1 MARNWKLDG
10 FILSR
15 PPSCIDVRGVTIITH
30 PLVQHN
36 LTRLRDQRTRP
47 QEFRRVLGEVA
58 ALMLHEA
65 TRSFTVRPATVRTP
79 LASAKG
85 FQLER
90 EVVLVPVLR
99 AGLGML
105 DSILQLIPNA
115 KVGFIG
121 LKREETTLRAM
132 FYHRSLPSDLS
143 DFEVILIDP
152 MLATGGSAVAA
163 LDLIMESGGRHVRL
177 VNLVAAPEG
186 IRHVR
191 KHYPRLPIFTA
202 AVDRKLNEKGYIV
215 PGLGDAGDRL
225 FGV

>member
-1 MARNWKLDG
+1 VK
-10 FILSR
+10 
-15 PPSCIDVRGVTIITH
+15 DVTVISH
-30 PLVQHN
+30 PLVQHH
-36 LTRLRDQRTRP
+36 LTRLRDKRTRP
-47 QEFRRVLGEVA
+47 EEFRRVLGEVA
-58 ALMLHEA
+58 ALMLYEA
-65 TRSFTVRPATVRTP
+65 TRSLTVRSMAVQTP
-79 LASAKG
+79 LASARG
-85 FQLER
+85 FRLQR

-115 KVGFIG
+115 RVGFIG
-121 LKREETTLRAM
+121 LKREETTLRATS
-132 FYHRSLPSDLS
+132 YHQSLPPDLKE
-143 DFEVILIDP
+143 FEVVLIDP

-163 LDLIMESGGRHVRL
+163 MDLLSDLGARHVRL

-191 KHYPRLPIFTA
+191 EHYPRLPIFTA
-202 AVDRKLNEKGYIV
+202 AIDKKLNDRGYIL

>member
-1 MARNWKLDG
+1 MK
-10 FILSR
+10 
-15 PPSCIDVRGVTIITH
+15 GVTIIKH

-36 LTRLRDQRTRP
+36 LTLLRDKRTGP

-58 ALMLHEA
+58 SLMIYEA
-65 TRSFTVRPATVRTP
+65 TRSFEVDPVPVNTP
-79 LASAKG
+79 LAQSSG
-85 FQLER
+85 HRLRR

-105 DSILQLIPNA
+105 DAILQLIPHA
-115 KVGFIG
+115 RVGFIG
-121 LKREETTLRAM
+121 LKREETTFRAM
-132 FYHRSLPSDLS
+132 FYHKSLPADLRK
-143 DFEVILIDP
+143 FEVLLIDP

-163 LDLIMESGGRHVRL
+163 MNLLAELNASRVRL

-186 IRHVR
+186 IAHVR
-191 KHYPRLPIFTA
+191 QHYPELPIFTA
-202 AVDRKLNEKGYIV
+202 SVDKRLNKRGYIV